1 MYQYQIRFRF
11 IYINKYLFFS
21 SQTELSPDDENSDC
35 VHYPTESF
43 SSYADCD
50 QDFVRRILPQGLVPF
65 WTVDDP
71 SQATNYYSTQNGQG
85 LDHSKVINIISTPHI
100 LGICLSFYISI
111 QVASWV
117 GLWNLTAKFLARKQ
131 PPPSCPG
138 PPTCRIETPAQSSS
152 VITFTHYVPVTA
164 VTVDTL
170 DIMTL
175 LNFLGSNLGLWPGM
189 GLFQMLE
196 GAIGLIAV
204 YNVMEK
210 LK

>member
-71 SQATNYYSTQNGQG
+71 SQATNYYSTQNLQG

-131 PPPSCPG
+131 PPPSCLG
-138 PPTCRIETPAQSSS
+138 PPTCRTETPARSSS
-152 VITFTHYVPVTA
+152 RSPTTSPSPPSPWTLWTSWHSSTFWAPTWVCGRA
-164 VTVDTL
+164 WD
-170 DIMTL
+170 
-175 LNFLGSNLGLWPGM
+175 SS
-189 GLFQMLE
+189 
-196 GAIGLIAV
+196 
-204 YNVMEK
+204 K
-210 LK
+210 C